1 MNGKKAEESDIFK
14 LVRMIMQRKFDPV
27 PPCLLFITSF
37 GMMGVKHTQCILRL
51 CHARKFGAAWIAK
64 TDHMRLQ
71 VIVFS
76 FSKKECEALA
86 LQMAPLDLNDDS
98 EHKLVEGVFW
108 NAVDSLSEDDR
119 RLPQVV
125 QGSGR
130 LPSIPKR
137 CSSTVCTQDKNI
149 DVLLYGASPRGVP
162 LRQC

>member
-1 MNGKKAEESDIFK
+1 MYIEAMPCKE
-14 LVRMIMQRKFDPV
+14 VR
-27 PPCLLFITSF
+27 CSWHL
-37 GMMGVKHTQCILRL
+37 
-51 CHARKFGAAWIAK
+51 AK

-125 QGSGR
+125 PGSGC
-130 LPSIPKR
+130 LPSIPEQCYFVKHIMYAR
-137 CSSTVCTQDKNI
+137 QHI
-149 DVLLYGASPRGVP
+149 DVLLCSAQIPDGC
-162 LRQC
+162 L